1 MSISPAS
8 GTLLLPLGVKI
19 AAMVCL
25 LLARHGEVLLQDRVA
40 ADVYDILSSKPLMSL
55 SLSLGSF
62 FSLEA
67 WQLQEL
73 QVCGVQPN
81 TC

>member
-1 MSISPAS
+1 MSVSPAS

-19 AAMVCL
+19 AAVVCL
-25 LLARHGEVLLQDRVA
+25 LFARHGEVLLQDHFA
-40 ADVYDILSSKPLMSL
+40 ADVYDIPSSKPLMSL

-62 FSLEA
+62 FSLEE
-67 WQLQEL
+67 WQLQDL